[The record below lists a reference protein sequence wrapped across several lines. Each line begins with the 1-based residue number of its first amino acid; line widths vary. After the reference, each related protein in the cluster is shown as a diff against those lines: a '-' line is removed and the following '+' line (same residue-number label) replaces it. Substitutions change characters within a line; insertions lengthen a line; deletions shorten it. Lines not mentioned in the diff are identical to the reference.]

1 MRITWPWTAAAAGCA
16 RDVVL
21 RPLGVSLAG
30 TPRFTVNVLI
40 ATEPA
45 KSSCCC
51 CCCTLEI
58 SHVHMKSQKSHKE
71 KKGRVLLIRSSAQ
84 NSLAFYFCMC
94 GRRSNWKV
102 LVVII
107 PVIIIMFHHRQLFS
121 FFPFCFQHFWPWDAA
136 VSWKNSLKTSGWVG
150 LRSRP
155 LRPQFPF
162 SFVLRRAKIFWFKF

>member
-1 MRITWPWTAAAAGCA
+1 ML
-16 RDVVL
+16 L

-45 KSSCCC
+45 KSSC

-102 LVVII
+102 LVIII

-121 FFPFCFQHFWPWDAA
+121 LLLSVFLALRRSSFLNKFP
-136 VSWKNSLKTSGWVG
+136 KTSGWVG

-162 SFVLRRAKIFWFKF
+162 SFVLRRAKIF